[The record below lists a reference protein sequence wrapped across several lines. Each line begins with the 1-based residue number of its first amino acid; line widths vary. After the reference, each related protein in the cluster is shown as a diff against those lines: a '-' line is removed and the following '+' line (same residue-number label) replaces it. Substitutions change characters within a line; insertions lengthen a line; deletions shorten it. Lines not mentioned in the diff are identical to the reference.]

1 MSQDKQIKALRD
13 LVQAAENSIRS
24 ARKILDSLLGDT
36 PRDEFDTAGVELSSY
51 QALDDKVV
59 E

>member
-36 PRDEFDTAGVELSSY
+36 PRDELDTAGVELSSY
-51 QALDDKVV
+51 QA
-59 E
+59 

>member
-24 ARKILDSLLGDT
+24 ARKILDSLLGDV
-36 PRDEFDTAGVELSSY
+36 PRDEFDISGSDLSSY
-51 QALDDKVV
+51 QS
-59 E
+59 